1 MYQNVD
7 KLVGGLQSVLTA
19 LDLLDCFEDDDE
31 IGVSDLAR
39 RLGVAKSTAHRLLT
53 TLVSRG
59 YAERNPESGRY
70 RLGLRLY
77 ELGSL
82 AIGRHHLS
90 QVALPLLQDLRE
102 RTYSTVHLAVADGD
116 SVVHIQRLE
125 SLRCVKLFS
134 GVARRVPVHSTSCG
148 KAIAA
153 FDPVCA
159 AARIDAGFPSF
170 TPSTIRSAED
180 FEAELSLTRKRGF
193 ALNHDET
200 RTGLT
205 SIGAPVR
212 DGAGRALAAV
222 SVVVPTSDADRHVDQ
237 YARLVSVTA
246 AKVAKAVG
254 L

>member
-1 MYQNVD
+1 MD
-7 KLVGGLQSVLTA
+7 HDGKGLVGGLQSVLTA
-19 LDLLDCFEDDDE
+19 LDLLDCFEADGE
-31 IGVSDLAR
+31 LGVSELAR

-70 RLGLRLY
+70 RLGLRVY

-82 AIGRHHLS
+82 AISRHHLS
-90 QVALPLLQDLRE
+90 SAALPLLQDLRE
-102 RTYSTVHLAVADGD
+102 RTISTVHLAVSDGA
-116 SVVHIQRLE
+116 SVVHLQRLE
-125 SLRCVKLFS
+125 SLRCIKLFS

-153 FDPVCA
+153 FDPQCA
-159 AARIDAGFPSF
+159 AARIEEGFPAF

-180 FEAELSLTRKRGF
+180 FERELELTRKRGF
-193 ALNHDET
+193 SLNHDET

-212 DGAGRALAAV
+212 DGFGRAVAAI
-222 SVVVPTSDADRHVDQ
+222 SVVAPTADADRHVDQ
-237 YARLVSVTA
+237 YARLVTVTA
-246 AKVAKAVG
+246 AKVAKAAG